1 MEVDEDQV
9 DQGEECRKACEKR
22 AQEGDEEA
30 PPCKK
35 PKTKLKK
42 VSII

>member
-1 MEVDEDQV
+1 MDEDQV